1 VSGDEQMR
9 VLVTVKAYP
18 QPSQRYGETVCV
30 AGVRID
36 TGTPSWVRLYP
47 VGFRDLPRTDQ
58 FKKYQVVDLKAAATT
73 KDQRP
78 ESRRPNLHSM
88 TLGDVIEPN
97 GRWRH
102 RWTHLA
108 PLAGATT
115 TCELLAKQGPVTAPS
130 LGLVKPRVDDLTV
143 EKNEEFAADKK
154 ALAEMAA
161 APDLFGSPE
170 RSPLEAAPFKLKYRY
185 RCESEKCP
193 GHHQS
198 IIDWEAGESARKW
211 QEGYSEN
218 ALADAMRTKWLDQ
231 MCAADRDTYFYL
243 GNQAAH
249 RRSFLVLGVFWPPA
263 RSRPDEALF

>member
-1 VSGDEQMR
+1 MR

-36 TGTPSWVRLYP
+36 TGAPSWVRLYP
-47 VGFRDLPRTDQ
+47 VGFRDLPRAHQ
-58 FKKYQVVDLKAAATT
+58 FKKYQVVDLRAGVTS

-78 ESRRPNLHSM
+78 ESRRPNLESM
-88 TLGDVIEPN
+88 ELGEVIDTKR
-97 GRWRH
+97 RWQR
-102 RWTHLA
+102 RWEHLG
-108 PLAGATT
+108 PLAGATS

-130 LGLVKPRVDDLTV
+130 LGLVKPAVDDLTV

-211 QEGYSEN
+211 REGYSESD
-218 ALADAMRTKWLDQ
+218 LVDAMRKTWLDQ
-231 MCAADRDTYFYL
+231 LCATDRDTYFYL

-263 RSRPDEALF
+263 RSRPDEPLF